1 MKKFWKKFKIFW
13 VEIGN
18 ILTNILCPVI
28 AVVAAGMELCQLPA
42 SWIQAVKKVEYWCWY
57 ACGTKEKLDKIV
69 DKVDEILEEEGE

>member
-18 ILTNILCPVI
+18 ILTNILCPVV
-28 AVVAAGMELCQLPA
+28 AVVAAGMELCQLPT
-42 SWIQAVKKVEYWCWY
+42 SWIQVVKKIEYWCWY